1 MSNHANNTARP
12 TKNFHNKPR
21 KFNKPRPEFTDRT
34 ERQMWRHKDLINQF
48 RDVYNLLVGQ
58 TAMLVLAGD
67 RCQHDPNGVRPLHR
81 DQQWPNR
88 PALVALT
95 ATADQLTLTTTMS
108 FADNG
113 KLHYVNGNGEQ
124 PASWDFF
131 QTPRKGA
138 NGQVLDGFVK
148 HALFTCGNNLLQ
160 YMVNNAGAPVG
171 EFSLP
176 KLLIRTN
183 RVVADGEKLDALVAA
198 VDPSLQAQYRVR
210 KMDDAGIM
218 IGGVLFGDADLMPD
232 ADVALGIKQR
242 RAYEDYADMLG
253 SEEINPARKLMLPA
267 NPAREV
273 IQMLQLPG
281 DWAQTLT
288 EELATRMIREMRKRL
303 PLPEMATD
311 SDLLNAL
318 ERPSDR
324 VHFSI
329 PVEKVPT
336 SAILRAM
343 RATIP
348 GAAAIGRAVTD
359 VELIEAAKNP
369 LDPLVVK
376 AYSRI
381 QCFRTED
388 MKIPSYATGGFFAQP
403 RAVEVPLA

>member
-1 MSNHANNTARP
+1 MNNHANNTARP
-12 TKNFHNKPR
+12 KNFQKPAR

-34 ERQMWRHKDLINQF
+34 ERQMWRHRDLISQF
-48 RDVYNLLVGQ
+48 RDVHSMLIGQ

-88 PALVALT
+88 PALVTLT
-95 ATADQLTLTTTMS
+95 ATPDKLTLSTTMS
-108 FADNG
+108 FANNG

-138 NGQVLDGFVK
+138 NGSVLDGFVK

-160 YMVNNAGAPVG
+160 NMVNNAGDSVG

-183 RVVADGEKLDALVAA
+183 RVVADGEKLDALVAS
-198 VDPSLQAQYRVR
+198 VDPSLQSQYRAR
-210 KMDDAGIM
+210 KMDDAGVL

-232 ADVALGIKQR
+232 AEVALGIQQK
-242 RAYEDYADMLG
+242 RAYEDYAGLLG

-267 NPAREV
+267 NPAWEV
-273 IQMLQLPG
+273 IQVLQLPG

-288 EELATRMIREMRKRL
+288 EELARLMIREMRKRL

-329 PVEKVPT
+329 PVEKAPT
-336 SAILRAM
+336 SAIVRAM
-343 RATIP
+343 RASFP

-376 AYSRI
+376 AYSRV
-381 QCFRTED
+381 QLFRTED
-388 MKIPSYATGGFFAQP
+388 MKLPSYATGGFFAQP
-403 RAVEVPLA
+403 RAVVEVPLA

>member
-1 MSNHANNTARP
+1 MNTHANNARP
-12 TKNFHNKPR
+12 KFRNNKPVK
-21 KFNKPRPEFTDRT
+21 KFHKPRPEFADRT
-34 ERQMWRHKDLINQF
+34 ERQMYRHRDLLSQF
-48 RDVYNLLVGQ
+48 RDVHNLLIGQ
-58 TAMLVLAGD
+58 TSMLVLAGD
-67 RCQHDPNGVRPLHR
+67 RCQHDPHGVRPLHR

-113 KLHYVNGNGEQ
+113 ALRYVNGNGEQ

-138 NGQVLDGFVK
+138 NGSVLDGFVK

-160 YMVNNAGAPVG
+160 HMVNNAGDDVG
-171 EFSLP
+171 AFSLP

-183 RVVADGEKLDALVAA
+183 RVVADGEKLDALASAVA
-198 VDPSLQAQYRVR
+198 PSLQAQYRAR
-210 KMDDAGIM
+210 KMDDVSVM

-232 ADVALGIKQR
+232 AEVALGIQQK
-242 RAYEDYADMLG
+242 RAYEDYADLLG

-273 IQMLQLPG
+273 IQTMQLPG

-336 SAILRAM
+336 SAIVRAM
-343 RATIP
+343 RASFP

-376 AYSRI
+376 AYSKI
-381 QCFRTED
+381 QRFRTED
-388 MKIPSYATGGFFAQP
+388 MKLPSYAVGGFFAQP
-403 RAVEVPLA
+403 RAVVEVPLA